1 MSDEIEPTE
10 EGDGME
16 EDMFCEECGEVH
28 YELAPTPWRW
38 TNMVHAFFMAVVG
51 ILATLQAVV
60 QYLGERLASHEA
72 FQDERKL
79 MVTDTMKSLDS
90 LPVYKD
96 GKWLN

>member
-16 EDMFCEECGEVH
+16 EDMFCDECGEVH
-28 YELAPTPWRW
+28 YEPQPEPWKW
-38 TNMVHAFFMAVVG
+38 TNVLHALFMTLVG
-51 ILATLQAVV
+51 VLATFQAVI
-60 QYLGERLASHEA
+60 QYLGERVALHEA

-96 GKWLN
+96 GRWEN